1 MGTLDSWQILP
12 LIEKYFGLSGKPVA
26 LAGYEDINFRLECED
41 GKSYVVK
48 LTEGVRMV
56 DFHISQVH
64 ILEKLHHNYENAPF
78 PQPVKSSNGNNYE
91 VVRIDDREFVLRVF
105 TWLEGDLFA
114 KCVRTR
120 ELYTDLGMVLG
131 KMNKILLKVE
141 PGLLND
147 RYYEWDLQNA
157 SLTKPLIKYITNP
170 VNRRMA
176 QYFFQQFE
184 IFIAPVLPHLRKGII
199 HADANDYNLLV
210 QENKISGLID
220 FGDSVYSQ
228 VINEL
233 AIALTYAL
241 MGMEDPVDWAKNVVT
256 GYHKELPLEEK
267 ELDILYYLI
276 GTRLAV
282 SIAHSALSGSQ
293 RPENEYLVISEKPAV
308 DLLHKW
314 IEINPNQ
321 FADAVKEACG
331 FKRPRSG
338 VPEEILTKRESYV
351 NPSLSISYE
360 TPIQMVKAAFQY
372 MYSSDGK
379 TYLDCVNNICH
390 VGHNHPD
397 IVEAACRQM
406 ATLNTN
412 TRYLYDELS
421 NYAMMLAGKFPE
433 PLNVVYFVNSG
444 SEAGD
449 LAQQIVREVTGQ
461 KNMMV
466 VKHAYHGNTLAG
478 IDASP
483 YKHDGKGGH
492 GRPGH
497 IYKLDIPDGYR
508 GRYRYD
514 DPEAGRKYA
523 EEADI
528 VIRQINNADE
538 GLGAFCCESIIGC
551 GGQVVLP
558 AGYLKNIYASV
569 RKAGGLCI
577 ADEVQVGFGRTGH
590 AFWGFELQEVV
601 PDIVVI
607 GKPMGNGHPLAAV
620 VTTAEIADR
629 FNTGMEFFS
638 SFGGNPVSCVIG
650 KAVLEVIEDENLQ
663 DHALKTG
670 EAFRN
675 MLQELQQRYPV
686 IGDVRGYGLFI
697 GVELIEDDEKTPAT
711 SLAKQVIEA
720 MKEKQILLT
729 TDGLHNNVLKI
740 KPPMPFDIS
749 NAERVVSELDKVLS
763 EYR

>member
-1 MGTLDSWQILP
+1 MGTLDSWKL
-12 LIEKYFGLSGKPVA
+12 LRLVKLNFGISGKLEA
-26 LAGYEDINFRLECED
+26 LVGYVDINFRLMCDE

-48 LTEGVRMV
+48 LTEGIHMV
-56 DFHISQVH
+56 DFHVSQVH
-64 ILEKLHHNYENAPF
+64 ILEELHRNYENAPF
-78 PQPVKSSNGNNYE
+78 PYPVKSCNGNYYE
-91 VVRIDDREFVLRVF
+91 IVRIDDKEFVLRVF
-105 TWLEGDLFA
+105 TWLEGELFA
-114 KCVRTR
+114 KCTRSR
-120 ELYTDLGMVLG
+120 ELYTDLGAVLG

-141 PGLLND
+141 PRLLND

-157 SLTKPLIKYITNP
+157 SLSRPLIKYIIDP
-170 VNRRMA
+170 VNCRIA

-184 IFIAPVLPHLRKGII
+184 IFIAPVLPRLRKGII

-220 FGDSVYSQ
+220 FGDSVYSPL
-228 VINEL
+228 VNEL
-233 AIALTYAL
+233 AIALSYAL
-241 MGMEDPVDWAKNVVT
+241 MGMDNPMDWVKNVVT
-256 GYHKELPLEEK
+256 GYHDELPLEEK

-282 SIAHSALSGSQ
+282 IIAHSALNRSQ
-293 RPENEYLVISEKPAV
+293 QPENEYLVISEKPAV
-308 DLLHKW
+308 NLLHKL
-314 IEINPNQ
+314 IEINPKH
-321 FADAVKEACG
+321 FTDVVRDACG
-331 FKRPRSG
+331 YKRRHSG
-338 VPEEILTKRESYV
+338 NPKEIMAMRKSYV
-351 NPSLSISYE
+351 TPSLNISYNK
-360 TPIQMVKAAFQY
+360 PIQMVKAAFQY
-372 MYSSDGK
+372 MYSFDGK

-390 VGHNHPD
+390 VGHNHPG

-412 TRYLYDELS
+412 TRYLYDELG

-449 LAQQIVREVTGQ
+449 LAQRIVREVTGQ
-461 KNMMV
+461 RNMIV
-466 VKHAYHGNTLAG
+466 VNHAYHGNTLAG
-478 IDASP
+478 IEASP
-483 YKHDGKGGH
+483 YKHKGIGSNV
-492 GRPGH
+492 RPDH
-497 IYKLDIPDGYR
+497 IYKLEIPDGYR
-508 GRYRYD
+508 GKYLYN

-523 EEADI
+523 KEVDI
-528 VIRQINNADE
+528 VIQQIKNKNE
-538 GLGAFCCESIIGC
+538 GLGAFYCESIIGC

-558 AGYLKNIYASV
+558 VGYLKNIYASV

-577 ADEVQVGFGRTGH
+577 ADEIQVGFGRTGN
-590 AFWGFELQEVV
+590 AFWGFELQDVI
-601 PDIVVI
+601 PDMVVI
-607 GKPMGNGHPLAAV
+607 GKPMGNGHPIAAV

-650 KAVLEVIEDENLQ
+650 KAVLEVIEDEDLQ

-697 GVELIEDDEKTPAT
+697 GVELIEDDEKSPAT

-720 MKEKQILLT
+720 MKDKQILLS
-729 TDGLHNNVLKI
+729 TDGPHNNVLKI
-740 KPPMPFDIS
+740 KPPLPFDRS
-749 NAERVVSELDKVLS
+749 NAERVVSELDAVLS
-763 EYR
+763 KNR